1 MEDIANRRLNR
12 DLITVQQN
20 AKELDQKNI
29 TSIIRDVDDPAISQN
44 ERSYPLNNDIGHA
57 KHDAAAAAWM
67 MNKYVSYPT
76 D

>member
-44 ERSYPLNNDIGHA
+44 ERSYPLNNDIGLSSNNAQNSKTFSDVRQPLHL
-57 KHDAAAAAWM
+57 
-67 MNKYVSYPT
+67 
-76 D
+76 